1 MTRYQVTTIIECEQ
15 PRQANAV
22 MSERLGFDEDYG
34 FEYTLDWDRAKPVEE
49 IPDLEEVR
57 RLLGFALFNHYKG
70 KHNAVA
76 VLMRTAYR
84 DLTGEEWDGDKRGEA
99 HEPIGNSGQ
108 N

>member
-1 MTRYQVTTIIECEQ
+1 MKYQVTTIIECDQ

-34 FEYTLDWDRAKPVEE
+34 FEYTLDWDRARPVEE

-57 RLLGFALFNHYKG
+57 RLLGFALFNLTKG
-70 KHNAVA
+70 KAAGASVI
-76 VLMRTAYR
+76 LRTAYR
-84 DLTGEEWDGDKRGEA
+84 DLTGEEWDGDKKGEA
-99 HEPIGNSGQ
+99 HEPIGDSGQ